1 MKRTVAIAATV
12 LVVGGAV
19 AYLLLSSFGGD
30 SMIYYK
36 TVDELL
42 AERARFES
50 RPIRINGL
58 LVEGSILRRPGTDEH
73 RFSLT
78 KNGAELSVTYRGIL
92 PETML
97 PGREL
102 VVEGVLRPGSNELA
116 ATEILTKCPSK
127 YEAVAKS
134 REKRASRPVPRAVPQ
149 GGD

>member
-1 MKRTVAIAATV
+1 MKKAAAIIATT

-19 AYLLLSSFGGD
+19 AYLLLSSFGGE
-30 SMIYYK
+30 SMVYYK

-58 LVEGSILRRPGTDEH
+58 LVEGSVQRKPGTDEY
-73 RFSLT
+73 RFDLT
-78 KNGAELSVTYRGIL
+78 KNGVRIAVTYRGIL

-102 VVEGVLRPGSNELA
+102 VVEGALQPGGNEFV

-127 YEAVAKS
+127 YENVAKS
-134 REKRASRPVPRAVPQ
+134 KAKGSSRPVPR
-149 GGD
+149 

>member
-1 MKRTVAIAATV
+1 MRKAIAIVAAI

-19 AYLLLSSFGGD
+19 VYLLLSSLGGG
-30 SMIYYK
+30 SMVYYK

-42 AERARFES
+42 ADRARLES

-58 LVEGSILRRPGTDEH
+58 LVDGSIARKPGTDEY
-73 RFSLT
+73 RFALT
-78 KNGAELSVTYRGIL
+78 KNDARIEVTYRGIL

-102 VVEGVLRPGSNELA
+102 VVEGALAPGGDEFA

-127 YEAVAKS
+127 YESVAKS
-134 REKRASRPVPRAVPQ
+134 KAKGSSRPVPR
-149 GGD
+149 

>member
-1 MKRTVAIAATV
+1 MKKIIAIIAIA

-19 AYLLLSSFGGD
+19 AYLLVSSFEGE
-30 SMIYYK
+30 SMVYYK
-36 TVDELL
+36 TVGELL
-42 AERARFES
+42 SERARFES

-58 LVEGSILRRPGTDEH
+58 LVDGSVQRKPGTDEY
-73 RFSLT
+73 RFELS
-78 KNGAELSVTYRGIL
+78 KNGAQLTVTYRGIL

-102 VVEGVLRPGSNELA
+102 VVEGVLAPGGNDFA

-134 REKRASRPVPRAVPQ
+134 KANSSSWPVPR
-149 GGD
+149 

>member
-1 MKRTVAIAATV
+1 MKKAIAITAIA

-19 AYLLLSSFGGD
+19 VYLLLSSFGGD
-30 SMIYYK
+30 SMVYYK

-42 AERARFES
+42 ADRARLES

-58 LVEGSILRRPGTDEH
+58 LVDGSIARRPGTDEY
-73 RFSLT
+73 RFALT
-78 KNGAELSVTYRGIL
+78 KNGARIEVTYRGIL

-102 VVEGVLRPGSNELA
+102 VVEGALQPGGDEFA

-127 YEAVAKS
+127 YESVAKS
-134 REKRASRPVPRAVPQ
+134 KGRSSSRPVPR
-149 GGD
+149 